1 MNVEEAS
8 QNRQHYKTTAICM
21 SLKAV
26 VFRLDKDIF
35 NTILK
40 ATPTY
45 AQLLLKASYQVETTA
60 KSIKLMQ
67 KSNIVMLE
75 SLNKIV

>member
-1 MNVEEAS
+1 VTNPITQRGEVIKPHTVGLVSVGHVMNVEEAS
-8 QNRQHYKTTAICM
+8 QNRQHYSTTAICM
-21 SLKAV
+21 SLKAI

-45 AQLLLKASYQVETTA
+45 AQLLLKANY
-60 KSIKLMQ
+60 
-67 KSNIVMLE
+67 
-75 SLNKIV
+75 